1 MSPVP
6 EPSSPVLEW
15 SHRRKRSCVR
25 RSRKDMSV
33 FLWPSQDDPA
43 HASQPFTG
51 TPALNVVGPNLLPWP
66 LHPPCSHQALQPELP
81 IAPVLPSGSL
91 QMHADH
97 APVATPDVAAM
108 SVSQPTPAQHAPF
121 VLQQREQGHLDF
133 AGAPNLPAASPPV
146 QGAQVKAEAAASP
159 AAPEL
164 GALEQEPLLQQL
176 REHLSRSAAA
186 GAGTAAAAS
195 PAVNAAAT
203 PSHAFKDHAL
213 EGRAAAAPAA
223 VDQIAL
229 LEKLRAGGGNVGM
242 SVTDLSSRLG
252 STPDPAQRIHTSI
265 TQQEWNASHQ
275 GPRQS
280 APMDSLKGA
289 LQQLQQRAGQVAQAA
304 APPAAPQ
311 QSLHE
316 LASSGPAGQEAQLQ
330 AQMQSQL
337 LASLVADNTLDSR
350 RDLAALVQ
358 ALKQSAAKSA
368 SPGQQAPAIGPF
380 SAMKASLPLSQLG
393 GHGQAASDRQQ
404 VAPASAQT
412 AHHAPQQQQQ
422 SHSHFPV
429 ESPGP
434 VSRQVSSSGATHP
447 AKPLSPK
454 DTNGPVTLSSL
465 CQPGT
470 GTQDSIAQ
478 MTQLPS
484 KEAANALLHH
494 FGFSVPNTS
503 AAPATAKAEPSGAPA
518 SSAFTAATAEHPQP
532 GSMPHST
539 QHASYSAQ
547 PDRTGDVSA
556 AMFQDVARAV
566 AGTPGAAGG
575 LRLSPEHLQILQTLA
590 AVEQQRNQ
598 EAAVSAAAQQLLKAS
613 GRISL
618 TGNDLTQGHNAQHA
632 AHALLAQQLQQA
644 NAGNAVL
651 PARSNMQQQQLDG
664 SHTVQ
669 MLEQA
674 MNASRQSAAAPRDDG
689 KQKTTAAQ
697 DLISH
702 LSQQNAQQNSAAAP
716 QSSAALELKNRMLQ
730 QLSMRVGENAALDG
744 SAAASE
750 VPNGS
755 PQRIATGASHV
766 LSAQGL
772 ESPSVHHRHS
782 NTGASPPAHPASM
795 PQMHLSH
802 KPVQVHTPQAMRPGS
817 NTALHSQEHHDV
829 AANVMA
835 GQSPSQLLSQ
845 VHAFQPTAA
854 SQAPASPVSGSAL
867 ARAAFAACSAPANHV
882 QQPAPAPASTDA
894 ASQLVLQMLMSQQ
907 GSGAGAGQ
915 RNDVLGAA
923 LNDAARTIM
932 QNREREAA
940 AMQQQ
945 SRGVDL
951 NAQRLQLAAQF
962 MQQQQRQQAATT
974 AIQNQID
981 QGHAQQQQQALLMQ
995 LLQQAMQQN
1004 RGATPP
1010 NNPPTPPAPTSPAPR
1025 SPSQQN
1031 SLNQQQQKQA
1041 MLQLLMQQ
1049 NSAAQVPEKAH
1060 HFDRDALGRVR
1071 AGSDPGALQGTA
1083 RMDSSPPNPLPQ
1095 HVQQLLSKHLA
1106 SSMQPGTSAP
1116 AHAMHASGNQFADV
1130 SAVNQLLSACSGG
1143 EHLTPEKDLQ
1153 RVASSSHVP
1162 LSGSLSDLNMA
1173 AQRTVSCGGAI
1184 GSGASGHAFHNACAA
1199 LQASNHAVSPPTASL
1214 GVPGGDNSSHAA
1226 AVEAADVLGTPHP
1239 DSEKFSQGRTTDA
1252 SAQQHSVEQ
1261 LPGAPPMSGALP
1273 AQEHLQEA
1281 GVVANGPK
1289 QPVPVAPQE
1298 ATAAE
1303 GVRVSETGGAAPP
1316 IASAID
1322 AQVQRE
1328 GGASE
1333 KAAGLEDNQA
1343 HLASTDQAGALAP
1356 EASHVALE
1364 DRAGTAEK
1372 QQEQPAADL
1381 QAKGGGLQCKSRPSS
1396 ADSHESAFELAVG

>member
-1 MSPVP
+1 
-6 EPSSPVLEW
+6 
-15 SHRRKRSCVR
+15 
-25 RSRKDMSV
+25 
-33 FLWPSQDDPA
+33 
-43 HASQPFTG
+43 
-51 TPALNVVGPNLLPWP
+51 
-66 LHPPCSHQALQPELP
+66 
-81 IAPVLPSGSL
+81 
-91 QMHADH
+91 
-97 APVATPDVAAM
+97 
-108 SVSQPTPAQHAPF
+108 
-121 VLQQREQGHLDF
+121 
-133 AGAPNLPAASPPV
+133 
-146 QGAQVKAEAAASP
+146 
-159 AAPEL
+159 
-164 GALEQEPLLQQL
+164 
-176 REHLSRSAAA
+176 
-186 GAGTAAAAS
+186 
-195 PAVNAAAT
+195 
-203 PSHAFKDHAL
+203 
-213 EGRAAAAPAA
+213 
-223 VDQIAL
+223 
-229 LEKLRAGGGNVGM
+229 
-242 SVTDLSSRLG
+242 
-252 STPDPAQRIHTSI
+252 
-265 TQQEWNASHQ
+265 
-275 GPRQS
+275 
-280 APMDSLKGA
+280 
-289 LQQLQQRAGQVAQAA
+289 
-304 APPAAPQ
+304 
-311 QSLHE
+311 
-316 LASSGPAGQEAQLQ
+316 
-330 AQMQSQL
+330 
-337 LASLVADNTLDSR
+337 
-350 RDLAALVQ
+350 
-358 ALKQSAAKSA
+358 
-368 SPGQQAPAIGPF
+368 
-380 SAMKASLPLSQLG
+380 
-393 GHGQAASDRQQ
+393 
-404 VAPASAQT
+404 
-412 AHHAPQQQQQ
+412 
-422 SHSHFPV
+422 
-429 ESPGP
+429 
-434 VSRQVSSSGATHP
+434 
-447 AKPLSPK
+447 
-454 DTNGPVTLSSL
+454 
-465 CQPGT
+465 
-470 GTQDSIAQ
+470 
-478 MTQLPS
+478 
-484 KEAANALLHH
+484 
-494 FGFSVPNTS
+494 
-503 AAPATAKAEPSGAPA
+503 
-518 SSAFTAATAEHPQP
+518 
-532 GSMPHST
+532 
-539 QHASYSAQ
+539 
-547 PDRTGDVSA
+547 
-556 AMFQDVARAV
+556 
-566 AGTPGAAGG
+566 
-575 LRLSPEHLQILQTLA
+575 
-590 AVEQQRNQ
+590 
-598 EAAVSAAAQQLLKAS
+598 
-613 GRISL
+613 
-618 TGNDLTQGHNAQHA
+618 
-632 AHALLAQQLQQA
+632 
-644 NAGNAVL
+644 
-651 PARSNMQQQQLDG
+651 MQQQQPDG

-674 MNASRQSAAAPRDDG
+674 MNASRQSASAPRDDG

-730 QLSMRVGENAALDG
+730 QLSMRVSENAALDG

-750 VPNGS
+750 APNGS

-782 NTGASPPAHPASM
+782 NTGASPPAHPSSM

-802 KPVQVHTPQAMRPGS
+802 KPGQVHTPQAMRTGA

-835 GQSPSQLLSQ
+835 GQSPSQMLSQ
-845 VHAFQPTAA
+845 VHTFQPTAA

-882 QQPAPAPASTDA
+882 QQPAPASTDA

-1010 NNPPTPPAPTSPAPR
+1010 NNPSTPPAPTSPAPC

-1049 NSAAQVPEKAH
+1049 NSVAQVPEKAH

-1083 RMDSSPPNPLPQ
+1083 HRDSSLPNPLPQ

-1116 AHAMHASGNQFADV
+1116 AHASGNQFANV

-1162 LSGSLSDLNMA
+1162 LSGSLSNLNMA

-1184 GSGASGHAFHNACAA
+1184 GSGASAHAFHNACAA

-1214 GVPGGDNSSHAA
+1214 GVPGGDNTSHAA
-1226 AVEAADVLGTPHP
+1226 AAEAADVLGTPHP
-1239 DSEKFSQGRTTDA
+1239 DSEKFSQGRITDA

-1261 LPGAPPMSGALP
+1261 LPGTPPISGALP

-1303 GVRVSETGGAAPP
+1303 GLRVSETGSAAPP
-1316 IASAID
+1316 VASAIG
-1322 AQVQRE
+1322 AQVQHD
-1328 GGASE
+1328 GGAPE

-1343 HLASTDQAGALAP
+1343 HLADQAGALAP